1 MGGELGRDV
10 MKPGRSLI
18 RIHLF
23 GLAPAKKLRG
33 KRGYLSTTADTKLL
47 LATGTQRSSTKP
59 PSYLLVH
66 ARIMPNRARQDNGLI
81 HPLIYGGLPMIH
93 EP

>member
-18 RIHLF
+18 RILLS
-23 GLAPAKKLRG
+23 GWPPRKSCAG

-47 LATGTQRSSTKP
+47 LATGLP
-59 PSYLLVH
+59 DL
-66 ARIMPNRARQDNGLI
+66 
-81 HPLIYGGLPMIH
+81 PLSHQAISFYML
-93 EP
+93 E

>member
-18 RIHLF
+18 RILF
-23 GLAPAKKLRG
+23 RAGPREKAAQENVVTYPPQQAL
-33 KRGYLSTTADTKLL
+33 TTASNRPP
-47 LATGTQRSSTKP
+47 RSSTKP
-59 PSYLLVH
+59 PSYLLLMLEPCPIESD
-66 ARIMPNRARQDNGLI
+66 RTTLI
-81 HPLIYGGLPMIH
+81 VRDTGYD